1 MNTKFLAAMLATGTA
16 AIAIQVPS
24 AHAQAQSGVQ
34 SYNIP
39 AQDLATALQRYSQIT
54 GRDVIA
60 SGPLTSGKRSSRVAG
75 RLNPD
80 AALSRLLSGTG
91 LYAELVDGALVIRS
105 GNGDAGE
112 TGSTEGSEREDSE
125 AIIVTGSRIRGAGPT
140 GSPVVTLDREA
151 IEKSGYGTVQQ
162 MLQSLPQAFGGGSNE
177 TTTGATT
184 RNGTGNDATLGSSIN
199 LRGLGTNSTL
209 VLIDGARPALGGVG
223 GLFADISLIPMTAV
237 ERIEVLTDGASAIY
251 GADAVAGVVNLRLRN
266 RFEGAETILRAGTAD
281 GDMTE
286 VQFSQLL
293 GKKWSGGH
301 LVLAYQYSDRG
312 ALAAAERDFAREDL
326 RPFGGPDYR
335 SIYASPGTIRA
346 ANGQLFGIPAGQN
359 GRNLTAA
366 QLLPG
371 VQNRRDNRAETDILP
386 RQRVHSLYAAGELE
400 ITNDLV
406 FRASIL
412 GAQRKYRKET
422 NVTALRTA
430 RVPVT
435 NPFYVD
441 PIGTRQPVQVT
452 YNFVNDVGPQ
462 INEGRVR
469 ALTTTAGLEQTIGEW
484 RVQLG
489 GAYGVQK
496 GKARTLNQVNSARL
510 AVALADTNPATSFNV
525 FGDGTANNPATSAY
539 IRGGVET
546 IDDFKTWSAA
556 LRADGPLFRLPA
568 GDVRV
573 AAGAEYRREAY
584 DYYRILDTSTLTP
597 TAGFY
602 PGFPGPRHVK
612 SAYAELLVPIFGPD
626 NAAPGFHK
634 LDLTVAGR
642 IEDYNQFGTTKN
654 PKVSARWEPIEG
666 IAVRGS
672 YGTSFRAPQFDEL
685 IGPALSLYTTA
696 TVPDP
701 RSPTGT
707 SNVLALFGYAP
718 NIQPEKATTWTAGI
732 DIAPPSMPGLRAALT
747 YFDVDYR
754 DRIGTLTED
763 YLRFLTNRDVF
774 GGVVTDNPPL
784 DLVQFYYNQPTFTNP
799 INIAPGQVVA
809 ILDGQTRNLAREHQK
824 GLDFELGYAPEF
836 AGGTLDVGVAGT
848 HIFSIV
854 KQLAPGSASSDFVG
868 LYASPVKWRLRGR
881 LGWSKDGFAV
891 SSFVNYTDGYRN
903 QVVVPNERVSS
914 WTTVDLTVSQRIGR
928 STDDASGRGL
938 QLGLAIQNLF
948 DRDPPYVNNKS
959 QTSALG
965 YDPEKASPLGRMI
978 SLQAVIRW

>member
-1 MNTKFLAAMLATGTA
+1 MKYKFLAAMLSVSTA
-16 AIAIQVPS
+16 AIAIQVPA
-24 AHAQAQSGVQ
+24 AHAQSTLTQQ
-34 SYNIP
+34 SYNIA
-39 AQDLATALQRYSQIT
+39 AQDLGAALQRYSQIS
-54 GRDVIA
+54 GREVIA
-60 SGPLTSGKRSSRVAG
+60 STSLVEGKRSARVQG

-80 AALSRLLSGTG
+80 TALSRLLAGTG
-91 LYAELVDGALVIRS
+91 LNVELVEGAWVLRS
-105 GNGDAGE
+105 GNDSAEE
-112 TGSTEGSEREDSE
+112 TGSTDGGGE
-125 AIIVTGSRIRGAGPT
+125 AILVTGSRIRGAGPT
-140 GSPVVTLDREA
+140 GSPVVTIDREA

-223 GLFADISLIPMTAV
+223 GLFADISLIPTTAV

-251 GADAVAGVVNLRLRN
+251 GADAVAGVINLRLRN

-346 ANGQLFGIPAGQN
+346 ANGQLFGIPTGQN

-371 VQNRRDNRAETDILP
+371 VQNRRDNRAETDLLP
-386 RQRVHSLYAAGELE
+386 RQRVHSLYAAGEFE
-400 ITNDLV
+400 INDGLT

-412 GAQRKYRKET
+412 GAQRKYRKES

-469 ALTTTAGLEQTIGEW
+469 ALSTSAGLEQTIGEW
-484 RVQLG
+484 RIQLG

-496 GKARTLNQVNSARL
+496 GKARTRNQVNSARL
-510 AVALADTNPATSFNV
+510 AVALADTNPATAFNV

-556 LRADGPLFRLPA
+556 LRADGPIFRLPA
-568 GDVRV
+568 GDVRL

-597 TAGFY
+597 SAGFY

-612 SAYAELLVPIFGPD
+612 SIYAELLVPIFGRD
-626 NAAPGFHK
+626 NAMPGFHK
-634 LDLTVAGR
+634 LDLTLAGR
-642 IEDYNQFGTTKN
+642 VEDYNQFGRTEN
-654 PKVSARWEPIEG
+654 PKVSARWEPVEG
-666 IAVRGS
+666 IALRGS

-718 NIQPEKATTWTAGI
+718 NIQPEQATTWTAGV
-732 DIAPPSMPGLRAALT
+732 DIAPPSMPGFRAALT

-774 GGVVTDNPPL
+774 GGVVTDNPSL

-824 GLDFELGYAPEF
+824 GIDFDIGYAPEF
-836 AGGTLDVGVAGT
+836 AGGTLDVGVSGT
-848 HIFSIV
+848 QIFSII
-854 KQLAPGSASSDFVG
+854 KQLSPGSASSDFVG
-868 LYASPVKWRLRGR
+868 LYASPVKWRMRGR
-881 LGWSKDGFAV
+881 LGWSRDGFAV
-891 SSFVNYTDGYRN
+891 STFVNYTDGYRN

-914 WTTVDLTVSQRIGR
+914 WTTVDLTLSQRIGGNA
-928 STDDASGRGL
+928 DDATGRGL

-948 DRDPPYVNNKS
+948 DRDPPYVHNKS

-978 SLQAVIRW
+978 SVQAVIRW

>member
-1 MNTKFLAAMLATGTA
+1 MKYKFLAAMLSVGTA
-16 AIAIQVPS
+16 AIAIQVP
-24 AHAQAQSGVQ
+24 AAQAQSPSTQQ
-34 SYNIP
+34 SYNIA
-39 AQDLATALQRYSQIT
+39 AQDLGAALQRYSQIS
-54 GRDVIA
+54 GREVIA
-60 SGPLTSGKRSSRVAG
+60 STSLVEGKRNARVQG

-80 AALSRLLSGTG
+80 TALSRLLAGTG
-91 LYAELVDGALVIRS
+91 LNVELVEGAWVLRS
-105 GNGDAGE
+105 GNDSAEE
-112 TGSTEGSEREDSE
+112 TGSTDGGGE
-125 AIIVTGSRIRGAGPT
+125 AILVTGSRIRGAGPT
-140 GSPVVTLDREA
+140 GSPVVTIDREA

-251 GADAVAGVVNLRLRN
+251 GADAVAGVINLRLRN

-281 GDMTE
+281 GDITE
-286 VQFSQLL
+286 VQFSQLF

-346 ANGQLFGIPAGQN
+346 ANGQLFGIPTGQN
-359 GRNLTAA
+359 GRDLTAA

-371 VQNRRDNRAETDILP
+371 VQNRRDNRAETDLLP
-386 RQRVHSLYAAGELE
+386 RQRVHSLYAAGEFE
-400 ITNDLV
+400 ITDGLT

-412 GAQRKYRKET
+412 GAQRKYRKES

-469 ALTTTAGLEQTIGEW
+469 ALSTSAGLEQTIGEW
-484 RVQLG
+484 RIQLG

-496 GKARTLNQVNSARL
+496 GKARTRNQVNSARL
-510 AVALADTNPATSFNV
+510 AVALADTNPATAFNV

-556 LRADGPLFRLPA
+556 LRADGPIFRLPA
-568 GDVRV
+568 GDVRL

-597 TAGFY
+597 SAGFY

-612 SAYAELLVPIFGPD
+612 SIYAELLVPIFGRD
-626 NAAPGFHK
+626 NAMPGFHK
-634 LDLTVAGR
+634 LDLTLAGR
-642 IEDYNQFGTTKN
+642 IEDYNQFGRTKN
-654 PKVSARWEPIEG
+654 PKVSARWEPVEG
-666 IAVRGS
+666 VALRGS

-718 NIQPEKATTWTAGI
+718 NIQPEQATTWTAGV
-732 DIAPPSMPGLRAALT
+732 DIAPRSMPGFRAALT

-774 GGVVTDNPPL
+774 GGVVTDNPSL

-824 GLDFELGYAPEF
+824 GIDFDIGYAPEF
-836 AGGTLDVGVAGT
+836 AGGTLDVGVSGT
-848 HIFSIV
+848 HIFSII
-854 KQLAPGSASSDFVG
+854 KQLSPGSASSDFVG
-868 LYASPVKWRLRGR
+868 LYASPVKWRMRGR
-881 LGWSKDGFAV
+881 LGWSRDGFAV
-891 SSFVNYTDGYRN
+891 STFVNYTDGYRN

-914 WTTVDLTVSQRIGR
+914 WTTVDLTLLQRIGGNA
-928 STDDASGRGL
+928 DDATGGGL

-948 DRDPPYVNNKS
+948 DRDPPYVHNKS

>member
-1 MNTKFLAAMLATGTA
+1 MKYKCLAAMLSVSTA
-16 AIAIQVPS
+16 AIAIQVPA
-24 AHAQAQSGVQ
+24 AHAQSPSTQQ
-34 SYNIP
+34 SYNIA
-39 AQDLATALQRYSQIT
+39 AQDLGTALQRYSQIS
-54 GRDVIA
+54 GREVIA
-60 SGPLTSGKRSSRVAG
+60 STSLVEGKRSARVLG

-80 AALSRLLSGTG
+80 TALSRLLAGTG
-91 LYAELVDGALVIRS
+91 LNVELVEGAWVLRS
-105 GNGDAGE
+105 GNDGVE
-112 TGSTEGSEREDSE
+112 VTGSTDTADG
-125 AIIVTGSRIRGAGPT
+125 AILVTGSRIRGAGPT
-140 GSPVVTLDREA
+140 GSPVVTIDRDA

-223 GLFADISLIPMTAV
+223 GLFADISLIPVTAV

-301 LVLAYQYSDRG
+301 LVLAYQYSDRD

-335 SIYASPGTIRA
+335 SIYASPGTISA
-346 ANGQLFGIPAGQN
+346 ANGQLFGIPAGQD

-371 VQNRRDNRAETDILP
+371 VQNRRDNRAETDLLP
-386 RQRVHSLYAAGELE
+386 RQRVHSLYAAGEFE
-400 ITNDLV
+400 ITDGLT

-412 GAQRKYRKET
+412 GAQRKYRKES

-441 PIGTRQPVQVT
+441 PIGTRQVVQVT

-469 ALTTTAGLEQTIGEW
+469 ALSTSAGLEQTIGEW

-510 AVALADTNPATSFNV
+510 AVALADTNPATAFNV

-556 LRADGPLFRLPA
+556 LRTDGPLFRLPA
-568 GDVRV
+568 GDVRL

-597 TAGFY
+597 SAGFY

-612 SAYAELLVPIFGPD
+612 SIYGELLVPIFGRD
-626 NAAPGFHK
+626 NGVPGFHK
-634 LDLTVAGR
+634 LNLTLAGR
-642 IEDYNQFGTTKN
+642 IEDYNQFGRTEN
-654 PKVSARWEPIEG
+654 PKVSARWEPVEG
-666 IAVRGS
+666 IALRGS
-672 YGTSFRAPQFDEL
+672 FGTSFRAPQFDEL
-685 IGPALSLYTTA
+685 IGSALSLYTTA
-696 TVPDP
+696 IVPDP

-718 NIQPEKATTWTAGI
+718 NIQPEKATTWTAGF
-732 DIAPPSMPGLRAALT
+732 DIAPPSMPGFRASLT

-824 GLDFELGYAPEF
+824 GIDFDIGYAPGF
-836 AGGTLDVGVAGT
+836 AGGTLDVGVSGT
-848 HIFSIV
+848 HIFSII
-854 KQLAPGSASSDFVG
+854 KQLSPGSASSDFVG
-868 LYASPVKWRLRGR
+868 LYASPVKWRMRGR
-881 LGWSKDGFAV
+881 FGWSRDGFAV
-891 SSFVNYTDGYRN
+891 STFVNYTDGYRN

-914 WTTVDLTVSQRIGR
+914 WTTVDLTLSQRIGGN
-928 STDDASGRGL
+928 AENANGRGL

-948 DRDPPYVNNKS
+948 DRDPPYVHNKS

-978 SLQAVIRW
+978 SVQAVIRW